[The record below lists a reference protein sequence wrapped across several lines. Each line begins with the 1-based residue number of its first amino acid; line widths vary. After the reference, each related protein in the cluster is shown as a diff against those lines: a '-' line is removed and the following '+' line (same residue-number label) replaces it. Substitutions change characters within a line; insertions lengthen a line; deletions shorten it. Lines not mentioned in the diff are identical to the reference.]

1 VVYLRFDPKYFIT
14 ATLLSLVLLLVD
26 YRVWIVYGGVY
37 PTQFLTYL
45 FPLARLVIAVFLPF
59 AVMYFISTKIQ
70 SWTHVWPILVATFLG
85 CLLGGIINA
94 AVDFIPGLWLS
105 VNYGYLGLLVIIYE
119 IIISILLA
127 VFSEVLFVSIAAI
140 LFAYYHTHPDKTIPQ
155 PTQVA
160 PST

>member
-1 VVYLRFDPKYFIT
+1 MVNVKFDLKYFIT
-14 ATLLSLVLLLVD
+14 ATLLTLTLLLVN
-26 YRVWIVYGGVY
+26 YRIWIVYGGVY
-37 PTQFLTYL
+37 PTQFLSYL

-59 AVMYFISTKIQ
+59 AVMYLISTKIQ
-70 SWTHVWPILVATFLG
+70 SWTHVWLILISTFLG
-85 CLLGGIINA
+85 CLLGGVINA

-105 VNYGYLGLLVIIYE
+105 FNYGSLGLLVIIYE
-119 IIISILLA
+119 IFISILLA

-140 LFAYYHTHPDKTIPQ
+140 LFAYYHTHPDRNIPQ

>member
-1 VVYLRFDPKYFIT
+1 MVNVKFDLKYFIT

-26 YRVWIVYGGVY
+26 YRIWYVYGGVY

-45 FPLARLVIAVFLPF
+45 FPLARLVLAVFLPF
-59 AVMYFISTKIQ
+59 AVMYMISTKIQ
-70 SWTHVWPILVATFLG
+70 SWTHVWPILVSTFLG
-85 CLLGGIINA
+85 CLLGGIINTAVNFTA
-94 AVDFIPGLWLS
+94 ALS
-105 VNYGYLGLLVIIYE
+105 PSFNYGSLGLLVIIYE
-119 IIISILLA
+119 MFISILLA